1 SIICSPMTSLKTS
14 IKTITYLSDT
24 GCLEIQGASLASND
38 ETGQQS
44 IVDEGGILYLSGIS
58 SKSQSW
64 TVRWGNQ
71 ADQQCQFAFS
81 TPDSEPTTSV
91 LQGTA
96 QCH

>member
-1 SIICSPMTSLKTS
+1 
-14 IKTITYLSDT
+14 
-24 GCLEIQGASLASND
+24 
-38 ETGQQS
+38 
-44 IVDEGGILYLSGIS
+44 GIS